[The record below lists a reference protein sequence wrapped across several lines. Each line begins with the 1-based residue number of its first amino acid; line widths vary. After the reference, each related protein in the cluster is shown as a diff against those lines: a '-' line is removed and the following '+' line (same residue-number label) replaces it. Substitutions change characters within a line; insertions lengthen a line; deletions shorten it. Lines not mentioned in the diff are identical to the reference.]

1 MPNGH
6 SSVDES
12 QSSPSAKLF
21 SVRGHAAVEARA
33 AKVAGHKPLPQI
45 PPGFPHPHRL
55 GDWELLQ
62 ALLGR
67 RIPRSTR
74 TDWTRAGIIPKP
86 DKMIGRRA
94 WWKETTLASIVAVED
109 QAVSA

>member
-1 MPNGH
+1 MPSDH
-6 SSVDES
+6 LSVDDS
-12 QSSPSAKLF
+12 QSSTAAKVF
-21 SVRGHAAVEARA
+21 SVRGHTAAEARA
-33 AKVAGHKPLPQI
+33 AQRAASKPLPLI
-45 PPGFPHPHRL
+45 PNGFPHPHRL

-94 WWKETTLASIVAVED
+94 WWKETTLAKIVAVDD